1 MNLKNLSILIVDDD
15 PDVLTAVRLLLRT
28 TVKLVTTESNPANLL
43 SLLAMQ
49 PYDIVLL
56 DMNFNASINTGNE
69 GLFWLQKIKK
79 TYPDMAVIMI
89 TAYADIDLAIR
100 SLKDGASDF
109 VVKPWHN
116 DKLIATI
123 KDALFKSN
131 NYKIPVINTINK
143 NRIGNEIIGE
153 SAIMKEVFF
162 KVEKISPTDANI
174 LILGENGTGKDLI
187 AKAIHQQSLR
197 ALKPFV
203 KVDVGALTETLF
215 ESELFGHKRGAFTD
229 AKEDR
234 IGLFESANGGT
245 LFLDEIGNI
254 SLTQQAKLL
263 TVLQNRH
270 ITKLGTNQTVPI
282 DIRLICATN
291 LPLNELANEARF
303 RKDLIYRINTV
314 EIIMPPLRKRD
325 DDVLLMATHFA
336 KLYSSKYFK
345 VTMQFDNSAI
355 QKLKQYNYPG
365 NVRELQYTIE
375 RAIIMADDTILT
387 AKDIIFSPLESV
399 PINNIEQL
407 DTNLGKLERNT
418 ILLVIDKHK
427 GNISKAAKEL
437 GLTRTALYRRLDKY
451 DI

>member
-1 MNLKNLSILIVDDD
+1 MSLKNTSLLIIDDD
-15 PDVLTAVRLLLRT
+15 QDVLTAVRLLLKPS
-28 TVKLVTTESNPANLL
+28 VKLVTTESNPANLL
-43 SLLAMQ
+43 SLLAKQ
-49 PYDIVLL
+49 NYDVVLL

-69 GLFWLQKIKK
+69 GLYWLQRIKQAF
-79 TYPDMAVIMI
+79 PNIAVIMI

-116 DKLIATI
+116 EKLITTI
-123 KDALFKSN
+123 NDALLKKN
-131 NYKIPVINTINK
+131 NIKTQSIETN
-143 NRIGNEIIGE
+143 IGYEIIGE
-153 SAIMKEVFF
+153 SAAMKEVFF
-162 KVEKISPTDANI
+162 KVEKIAPTDANI
-174 LILGENGTGKDLI
+174 LLLGENGTGKDLI

-197 ALKPFV
+197 AKKPFV

-215 ESELFGHKRGAFTD
+215 ESELFGHKKGAFTD
-229 AKEDR
+229 AREDR

-263 TVLQNRH
+263 TVLQNRL
-270 ITKLGTNQTVPI
+270 ITKLGTNQSVPI

-291 LPLNELANEARF
+291 LPLSELANETRF

-314 EIIMPPLRKRD
+314 EIIMPPLRKRGD
-325 DDVLLMATHFA
+325 DIILMAIHFA
-336 KLYSSKYFK
+336 KIYSSKYFK
-345 VTMQFDNSAI
+345 PAILFDNSAL
-355 QKLKQYNYPG
+355 QKLQQYNYPG
-365 NVRELQYTIE
+365 NVRELQYSIE
-375 RAIIMADDTILT
+375 RAIIMSDGNILK
-387 AKDIIFSPLESV
+387 ANDIIFSPLETTQQ
-399 PINNIEQL
+399 NTIEQT

-437 GLTRTALYRRLDKY
+437 GLTRTALYRRLNKY